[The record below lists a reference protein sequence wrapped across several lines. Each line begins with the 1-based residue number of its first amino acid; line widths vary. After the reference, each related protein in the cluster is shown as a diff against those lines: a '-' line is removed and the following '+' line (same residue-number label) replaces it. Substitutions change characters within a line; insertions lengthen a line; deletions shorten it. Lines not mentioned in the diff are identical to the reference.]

1 MRKMESKLK
10 MVTSHN
16 TRINSSEEIG
26 GRHLYLFYSMFKQ
39 PKNIFQEFKLL
50 TKLVVMGQD
59 PGPLEG
65 IQNLQQLEEVWIID
79 ASLKQEVSLSPV

>member
-1 MRKMESKLK
+1 MVNKLK

-16 TRINSSEEIG
+16 NINSSEEIE

-50 TKLVVMGQD
+50 TKLIVMGQD
-59 PGPLEG
+59 TGPLEG

>member
-1 MRKMESKLK
+1 MVNKLK

-16 TRINSSEEIG
+16 NINSSEEIEG
-26 GRHLYLFYSMFKQ
+26 IHLYLFYSMFKQ

-50 TKLVVMGQD
+50 TKLIVMGQD

>member
-10 MVTSHN
+10 MATSYKN
-16 TRINSSEEIG
+16 VNSSEDIEE
-26 GRHLYLFYSMFKQ
+26 RHLYLFYSMFKQ
-39 PKNIFQEFKLL
+39 PKNIFQEYKLL
-50 TKLVVMGQD
+50 TKLIVMGQD

-79 ASLKQEVSLSPV
+79 ASLKQEVSFSLA